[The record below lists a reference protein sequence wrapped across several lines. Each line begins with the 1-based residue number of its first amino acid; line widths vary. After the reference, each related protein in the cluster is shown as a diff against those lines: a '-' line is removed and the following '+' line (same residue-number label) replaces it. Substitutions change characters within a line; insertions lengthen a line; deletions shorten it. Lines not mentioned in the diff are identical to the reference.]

1 MTVLTKGP
9 KVPSDLFS
17 IQKWFANIITRPID
31 HNSQMNPI
39 SPSGRLMSEEAEDF
53 ILPNT
58 KLSSAQRIQIYNQQY
73 WWRLLSMLH
82 KNFPALTR
90 LFGYADFNN
99 TIGMPFL
106 TVYPSRHWSLAKLGN
121 QLSHWIEQYYKA
133 EDTPLILATAEVDWA
148 YQSIFFAPPPLY
160 LPPSM
165 DLLSKT
171 LTLQPHLKIFNFPF
185 DIFSLR
191 TTLLKEEVEFWLESD
206 FPVLLRE
213 RNYFF
218 VLFRTRENQIQYKE
232 VEEAQWIFLDLI
244 NKGLSI
250 NTICDCLEKQEK
262 KICKD
267 AESHLDRWIQEWINE
282 KWLLM

>member
-1 MTVLTKGP
+1 MTVPTRSP
-9 KVPSDLFS
+9 NVPADLFS
-17 IQKWFANIITRPID
+17 IQKWFASIITRPID

-39 SPSGRLMSEEAEDF
+39 SPSGRFMSDEAEDV
-53 ILPNT
+53 ILPNS

-73 WWRLLSMLH
+73 WWRLLSILH

-106 TVYPSRHWSLAKLGN
+106 TAYPSRHWSLAQLGH
-121 QLSHWIEQYYKA
+121 QLSHWIDQYYKA
-133 EDTPLILATAEVDWA
+133 EDTALILATAEVDWA
-148 YQSIFFAPPPLY
+148 YQSIFFASPPSY

-165 DLLSKT
+165 DLLSKKM
-171 LTLQPHLKIFNFPF
+171 TLQSHLKLFNFPF

-191 TTLLKEEVEFWLESD
+191 AALLKEEVEHWLESD

-218 VLFRTRENQIQYKE
+218 FLFRTLENQILYKE
-232 VEEAQWIFLDLI
+232 VEEAQWIFLNLI
-244 NKGLSI
+244 NNGLSI
-250 NTICDCLEKQEK
+250 NEICDYFEKQEI

-267 AESHLDRWIQEWINE
+267 VESYLDRWIQEWINE
-282 KWLLM
+282 RWLLM